1 MGIPSRETE
10 QDLTWERAGR
20 RTQDMEKMPPLT
32 GRSARPSPN
41 RQVRGTGV
49 EGDGEAEGRDDGRT
63 VAGESLYSQ
72 LWPHGGVYILRW
84 ISGHKTAPFSP

>member
-1 MGIPSRETE
+1 MGEGREADTGHGK
-10 QDLTWERAGR
+10 DASP
-20 RTQDMEKMPPLT
+20 D

-49 EGDGEAEGRDDGRT
+49 EGEGEAEGRDDGRT

>member
-1 MGIPSRETE
+1 MEME
-10 QDLTWERAGR
+10 QDLPRERAGR
-20 RTQDMEKMPPLT
+20 RTRDMGKMPLLT

-49 EGDGEAEGRDDGRT
+49 EGEGEEDGRT

-72 LWPHGGVYILRW
+72 LRPHGGVYILRW
-84 ISGHKTAPFSP
+84 IFGHKTAPFLP